1 MCAESRSYRQSTAL
15 DRMEWKGISLGSAQ
29 EQSQLCTCPLRRRGA
44 TTPLPTLLVVTM
56 ISVLLANCASRP
68 EAGFLAAIAETAPGT
83 SELSVLVATTRQRD
97 TRAGTLFN
105 GERSGNLDFATVTV
119 SIPPMHVPGEIEWP
133 AQAPGYS
140 ASDFVVTKADY
151 LDGERDF
158 VRMLNAQLALRPRGN
173 RKVLLF
179 IHGYNTVFAEALFRL
194 AQVDK
199 DAAISDVPVLF
210 SWASRG
216 TLADYI
222 YDNNSATAARDDL
235 AHTLKLLFASNAE
248 EINIVA
254 HSMGNWVT
262 VEALRQ
268 IQIAGQMPH
277 NSKVGSIFLAAPDI
291 DLDVFKSQLRA
302 FPPPRKPFYVV
313 LSRDDQALQASSFL
327 AGGKDRLG
335 SDTNADEL
343 AALGAT
349 VIDLTD
355 VRAFD
360 PANHGKFAQLAT
372 IAPQLLPVLAKGV
385 GGRRPS
391 GSPADLGQGVMQST
405 LAIQGQFI
413 HITAGR

>member
-1 MCAESRSYRQSTAL
+1 M
-15 DRMEWKGISLGSAQ
+15 GISMKTARQ
-29 EQSQLCTCPLRRRGA
+29 QSQLCACPSRRRGA
-44 TTPLPTLLVVTM
+44 TTPLSALLVAAV
-56 ISVLLANCASRP
+56 ISALLASCASRP
-68 EAGFLAAIAETAPGT
+68 EAGFLTAITETAPGA
-83 SELSVLVATTRQRD
+83 SELSVLIATTRQRD
-97 TRAGTLFN
+97 ARPGTLFN
-105 GERSGNLDFATVTV
+105 GERAEKLDFAAATV
-119 SIPPMHVPGEIEWP
+119 SIPPTHAPGEVEWP
-133 AQAPGYS
+133 AQAPGHS
-140 ASDFVVTKADY
+140 ASEFVATRADY
-151 LDGERDF
+151 LDGEENF
-158 VRMLNAQLALRPRGN
+158 VRMLNAQLALRPRGS

-179 IHGYNTVFAEALFRL
+179 VHGYNTVFAEALFRL
-194 AQVDK
+194 AQVDH
-199 DAAISDVPVLF
+199 DAAVSDVPVLF

-222 YDNNSATAARDDL
+222 YDNNSATAARDEL

-248 EINIVA
+248 EVNILA

-277 NSKVGSIFLAAPDI
+277 NGKVGSIFLAAPDI

-313 LSRDDQALQASSFL
+313 LSRDDEALRTSSFL

-335 SDTNADEL
+335 STTNADEL

-355 VRAFD
+355 VKASD
-360 PANHGKFAQLAT
+360 SVNHGKFAQLAT

-385 GGRRPS
+385 GGQRPS
-391 GSPADLGQGVMQST
+391 SSPADLGQGVLQST
-405 LAIQGQFI
+405 LAIQGQFVQI
-413 HITAGR
+413 VGGH